1 MAQPLSMNH
10 CSNSNNMTLN
20 GQGHVMATPDLAV
33 IHLGVQTT
41 GPDLSE
47 IQSENA
53 RISQRVIQSLR
64 QAGVTE
70 IKTIQYAI
78 NKLYEYEN
86 GRQIDKGYSVRN
98 ILEIKTPN
106 MDEVG
111 NIIDTAVNMGANVV
125 LFISFEL
132 SEPELYY
139 QQALNLAVD
148 QAIQKARTISE
159 NLRIRL
165 NPIPIRIIEGSA
177 PSIPRQQF
185 YQEVAA
191 TPILP
196 GDLRIEAFVTADF
209 CYAK

>member
-1 MAQPLSMNH
+1 MAQPISMNH
-10 CSNSNNMTLN
+10 CSSSTMTLT
-20 GQGHVMATPDLAV
+20 GQGHVMAAPDLAV
-33 IHLGVQTT
+33 IRLGVETT
-41 GPDLSE
+41 GYSLSE

-53 RISQRVIQSLR
+53 RISQRVIQALS
-64 QAGVTE
+64 QADITE

-78 NKLYEYEN
+78 DKRYEYED

-98 ILEIKTPN
+98 ILEIKTNN

-111 NIIDTAVNMGANVV
+111 NIIDTAVNVGANIV
-125 LFISFEL
+125 LSISFEL
-132 SEPELYY
+132 SEPERYY

-159 NLRIRL
+159 NLHTRL
-165 NPIPIRIIEGSA
+165 NPIPIRIIEGST

-185 YQEVAA
+185 QHEVAA

-196 GDLRIEAFVTADF
+196 GDLRIEAFITADF